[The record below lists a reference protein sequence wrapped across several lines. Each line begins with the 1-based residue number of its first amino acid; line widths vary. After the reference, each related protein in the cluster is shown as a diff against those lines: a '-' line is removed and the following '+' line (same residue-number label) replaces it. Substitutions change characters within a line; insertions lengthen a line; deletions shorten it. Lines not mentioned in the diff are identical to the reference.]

1 MKKLVFSAALVLS
14 LGLAACGEEKT
25 AGESK
30 EETQTPASAETEKV
44 QKEESKSDDNEVK
57 EGPLTKAG
65 QWTMDGEDKVTL
77 VKIKEVNQTYKQGP
91 INLTIESVKLLHHSN
106 ISNETKEYL
115 KNVSGKDVTELN
127 TIQLIYKM
135 ENTVDDNVMM
145 SAIDTIT
152 TDTKAQI
159 NGYDSMSLNED
170 TGSYSGQVIVD
181 GMAIFPYFNGS
192 LEDINTVFI
201 NTGMAFNSDSGTDL
215 GDSQRI
221 EIAF

>member
-25 AGESK
+25 TGESK

-57 EGPLTKAG
+57 EGPLIKAG

-145 SAIDTIT
+145 TAIDTIT

-170 TGSYSGQVIVD
+170 TGSYAGQVIVN

-201 NTGMAFNSDSGTDL
+201 NTGMTFNSDSGTNL